1 MRTLRTSSRALS
13 LLAATALAAVA
24 GVVGA
29 SSAQAAGIQAPAAHT
44 HANAQTAHVIPF
56 SGRGGVSGTV
66 EANPLNV
73 RGGPGTGYNLHGS
86 LGYLSTVKIPCYEYG
101 TNVTA
106 TWPNGQ
112 TYTTNVWDAI
122 ADGTGE
128 SNGLYVSDA
137 WVNTNGNTATM
148 VPACHNIA
156 ANPYNYPWPN
166 VGPTTYI
173 ADGYGYYE
181 GECTSFAS
189 WELRADYYPNS
200 KSPDWLGNA
209 DQWTGISA
217 TSMPHVGD
225 IAQWDPYRN
234 GAGGNGH
241 VAYVHTVNYDAGT
254 IEVYEYNWLDSFNGY
269 TGHRLSIR
277 TISWSAPSRY
287 LQF

>member
-1 MRTLRTSSRALS
+1 MRTLRMPRSSS
-13 LLAATALAAVA
+13 LLAATAMTAVT

-29 SSAQAAGIQAPAAHT
+29 TGAHAAAATAPSVRPL
-44 HANAQTAHVIPF
+44 NHVVPMN
-56 SGRGGVSGTV
+56 GRGGVSGTI
-66 EANPLNV
+66 EASPLSL
-73 RGGPGTGYNLHGS
+73 RGGPGTGYNVHGT
-86 LGYLSTVKIPCYEYG
+86 LSYGTSVKIPCYEYG
-101 TNVTA
+101 TTVTA
-106 TWPNGQ
+106 TWPNGV
-112 TYTTNVWDAI
+112 TVTTNVWDGI

-137 WVNTNGNTATM
+137 WVNTGDNTASA

-166 VGPTTYI
+166 VDPNTYI
-173 ADGYGYYE
+173 ADGHGYYE
-181 GECTSFAS
+181 GECTSFAA
-189 WELRADYYPNS
+189 WEERADYYPIL

-209 DQWTGISA
+209 DSWTGVSA

-225 IAQWDPYRN
+225 VAQWDPYRN

-254 IEVYEYNWLDSFNGY
+254 IEIYEYNALDSFNGY

>member
-1 MRTLRTSSRALS
+1 MRNLKRSVVLT
-13 LLAATALAAVA
+13 AATFTTVIVGIAGAAP
-24 GVVGA
+24 
-29 SSAQAAGIQAPAAHT
+29 SQAAGHT
-44 HANAQTAHVIPF
+44 ARTGKGGGTVTPY
-56 SGRGGVSGTV
+56 SGVGGTTGTV

-73 RGGPGTGYNLHGS
+73 RGGPGSGFNLHGT
-86 LGYLSTVKIPCYEYG
+86 LSYGSSARIPCYEYG
-101 TNVTA
+101 TTVTA

-112 TYTTNVWDAI
+112 TYSTNVWDAI

-137 WVNTNGNTATM
+137 WMNTGGNTATM

-166 VGPTTYI
+166 VAPTTYI

-181 GECTSFAS
+181 GECVSFAA
-189 WELRADYYPNS
+189 WELRSDYYPNA
-200 KSPDWLGNA
+200 KSPNWLGNA
-209 DQWTGISA
+209 YQWTGISA

-225 IAQWDPYRN
+225 IAQWDPNHN
-234 GAGGNGH
+234 GAGYNGH
-241 VAYVHTVNYDAGT
+241 VAYVAAVHYDAGT
-254 IEVYEYNWLDSFNGY
+254 VDVYEYNWIDSFDNY

-277 TISWSAPSRY
+277 TISWSQPSRY